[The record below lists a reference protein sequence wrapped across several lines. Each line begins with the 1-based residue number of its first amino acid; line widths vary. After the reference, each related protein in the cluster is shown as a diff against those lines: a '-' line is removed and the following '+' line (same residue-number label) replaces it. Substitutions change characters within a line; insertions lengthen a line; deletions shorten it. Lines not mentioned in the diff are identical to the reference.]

1 VFGLSDKFIFALAI
15 AFYGLSSLFTFFL
28 WRQGFRKDDHINYG
42 LIGAGFLCHT
52 GAMISRGFSFSRCP
66 ITNLY
71 EATAFI
77 TWTIVLAYLLMGIWS
92 RLRFL
97 GAFASPLLFTLGVFA
112 LMPSLDTHT
121 QGNELPNAMRS
132 IHASLILLA
141 CGGFGISAV
150 ASAMFLVQ
158 EHDLKFNKLRAIHSL
173 IPSIQRLGKIAFQ
186 MLIVATTLMSLGLV
200 SGGLRMHQLEKIEP
214 LKDPFI
220 FWSGL
225 VWLFYVTLLITHW
238 RSTVKGPRFARRTLG
253 AFLFV
258 ILTYWGFYLLSP
270 MHHL

>member
-1 VFGLSDKFIFALAI
+1 MAVG
-15 AFYGLSSLFTFFL
+15 FYGLSSLFTFFL

-42 LIGAGFLCHT
+42 LIGAGFICHSL
-52 GAMISRGFSFSRCP
+52 AMVLRGFSFERCP

-77 TWTIVLAYLLMGIWS
+77 TWTIVLAYLVVGVWS

-97 GAFASPLLFTLGVFA
+97 GAFASPLLFILGVFA
-112 LMPSLDTHT
+112 LMPSLDTHP
-121 QGNELPNAMRS
+121 QGSQLPNAMRS

-141 CGGFGISAV
+141 CGGFGISAI

-173 IPSIQRLGKIAFQ
+173 IPSIQRLEKISYQ
-186 MLIVATTLMSLGLV
+186 MLWVALSLMTIGLMA
-200 SGGLRMHQLEKIEP
+200 GGIRMHQLEKVDP

-225 VWLFYVTLLITHW
+225 VWIFYATLIITHW
-238 RSTVKGPRFARRTLG
+238 RSTVKGPKFARRALG

-270 MHHL
+270 IHRL